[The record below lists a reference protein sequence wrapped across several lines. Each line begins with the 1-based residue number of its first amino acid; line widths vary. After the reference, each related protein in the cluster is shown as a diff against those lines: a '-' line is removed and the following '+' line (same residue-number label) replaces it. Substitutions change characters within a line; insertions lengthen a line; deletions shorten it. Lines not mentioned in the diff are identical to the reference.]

1 MLEPLSGPP
10 RTAGP
15 YRLLGMLGAG
25 GMGEV
30 YLARRTDAA
39 ASGLVAVKTVR
50 QDLDLTAE
58 FRTRFRREIDAARS
72 VRSPY
77 AAALVDGDAG
87 AALPWLATEY
97 VAGPSLAEAVARTG
111 PLPAGAVRALG
122 AGLAQALAD
131 VHTARVLHRDL
142 KPGNVLLAA
151 DGPRLIDFGIAQAF
165 DATALTT
172 TGLVVGTPGFM
183 APEHLEG
190 SRAVVAATDV
200 FCLGAVLCFAATGRG
215 PFDDDELG
223 AVIYRISRAE
233 ADPATLAALPGGLRE
248 TVTACLAL
256 DPADRPA
263 PQELIGRLS
272 GGPCVWPDGVR
283 ALIAGHENAAAA
295 AVRAEAGSAPPETGS
310 PGPGARAAG
319 APSAGAAPSTPQRPA
334 HPPAVPHVPTQLGHA
349 SAAPVRPAPRRSR
362 RKAVWAGAAVF
373 LAAAAIG
380 AAVAFPRLTGGKS
393 ASGDAAAAEAAPAA
407 PGAKAARVVPAYGNA
422 GHSGEFGRA
431 AQDRSARP
439 AGWAPWNTRLDVG
452 ATACALSGP
461 VLVCGTAAGGAAG
474 LDAATGKRLWSI
486 PAEGGAKGAMPAPAV
501 ADGIAY
507 VPQGRGVT
515 AVDAA
520 GGRPRWTIA
529 APAGTFLSTMEL
541 SGGVLYAVWSADG
554 DEPGTR
560 MTAHRADAGHQ
571 QLWQTEQKT
580 DLGGTLLVHGDRLY
594 LSSTTTTYA
603 FATRDG
609 KEAAR
614 RPGLMCA
621 MSLAHKDALLCSLNG
636 DLGVK
641 VLDAR
646 TLEPRT
652 VLAPGVRVSAAPA
665 VGDRGVLVV
674 QGDRELAGYDLASG
688 ERLWSDAF
696 KGGRPVLGGDRAL
709 IVTDDEL
716 YPHGLDGGAQLGEG
730 KRYGGHDWSKARQ
743 VPQALAVGQAVFLAY
758 PDGTVV
764 SGYAP

>member
-1 MLEPLSGPP
+1 MLEPLTGPP

-15 YRLLGMLGAG
+15 YRLLGTLGAG

-30 YLARRTDAA
+30 YLARRTDGAA
-39 ASGLVAVKTVR
+39 PGLVAVKTVR
-50 QDLDLTAE
+50 QDLDLTDE
-58 FRTRFRREIDAARS
+58 FRTRFRREIDAARA

-77 AAALVDGDAG
+77 AAALVDGDAD

-122 AGLAQALAD
+122 AGLARALAD
-131 VHTARVLHRDL
+131 VHAARVLHRDL

-172 TGLVVGTPGFM
+172 AGLVVGTPGFM

-223 AVIYRISRAE
+223 AVVYRISRAE
-233 ADPATLAALPGGLRE
+233 ADPATLAALPEQLRG
-248 TVTACLAL
+248 TVSACLAL
-256 DPADRPA
+256 DPAGRPT

-272 GGPCVWPDGVR
+272 GEPCPWPDGVR
-283 ALIAGHENAAAA
+283 ALIAGHEAAAA
-295 AVRAEAGSAPPETGS
+295 AVRDEAGSAPS
-310 PGPGARAAG
+310 YAA
-319 APSAGAAPSTPQRPA
+319 AAAPPRPA
-334 HPPAVPHVPTQLGHA
+334 HQPAVPHAPTQLGYA
-349 SAAPVRPAPRRSR
+349 PAAPVRPAPRRSR
-362 RKAVWAGAAVF
+362 RKAVLAGAGAF

-380 AAVAFPRLTGGKS
+380 AAVAFPQLTGGEDK
-393 ASGDAAAAEAAPAA
+393 GRDAAAAEAAPAA
-407 PGAKAARVVPAYGNA
+407 SGAKAARVVLPYGNA

-452 ATACALSGP
+452 ATACALTGP
-461 VLVCGTAAGGAAG
+461 VLVCGTAAGGATA
-474 LDAATGKRLWSI
+474 LDAATGKRLWSV
-486 PAEGGAKGAMPAPAV
+486 PAEGGAKAAMPAPAV

-507 VPQGRGVT
+507 VPQGRGIT
-515 AVDAA
+515 AVDSA
-520 GGRPRWTIA
+520 GGRPRWSIA

-541 SGGVLYAVWSADG
+541 SGGVLYAVWSNDG

-603 FATRDG
+603 FGTRDG

-621 MSLAHKDALLCSLNG
+621 MSLVHKDALLCALNG

-652 VLAPGVRVSAAPA
+652 VLAPDMRVAAPPVA
-665 VGDRGVLVV
+665 GDRGVLVL

-688 ERLWSDAF
+688 ERLWADAL
-696 KGGRPVLGGDRAL
+696 KDTRPVLGGDRAL
-709 IVTDDEL
+709 IVTDDQL
-716 YPHGLDGGAQLGEG
+716 YAYAVDRGTQLGEG
-730 KRYGGHDWSKARQ
+730 KRYGGHDWSKARR

-758 PDGTVV
+758 PDGTVL

>member
-1 MLEPLSGPP
+1 MLEPLTGPP

-15 YRLLGMLGAG
+15 YRLLGTLGAG

-30 YLARRTDAA
+30 YLARRTDGAA
-39 ASGLVAVKTVR
+39 APGLVAAKTVR
-50 QDLDLTAE
+50 QDLDLTDE
-58 FRTRFRREIDAARS
+58 FRTRFRREIDAARA

-77 AAALVDGDAG
+77 AAALVDGDAD

-122 AGLAQALAD
+122 AGLARALAD
-131 VHTARVLHRDL
+131 VHAARVLHRDL

-172 TGLVVGTPGFM
+172 AGLVVGTPGFM

-223 AVIYRISRAE
+223 AVVYRISRAE
-233 ADPATLAALPGGLRE
+233 ADPATLAALPEQLRG
-248 TVTACLAL
+248 TVSACLAL
-256 DPADRPA
+256 DPAGRPT

-272 GGPCVWPDGVR
+272 GEPCPWPDGVR
-283 ALIAGHENAAAA
+283 ALIAGHEAAAA
-295 AVRAEAGSAPPETGS
+295 AVRDEAGSAPS
-310 PGPGARAAG
+310 YAA
-319 APSAGAAPSTPQRPA
+319 AAAPPRPA
-334 HPPAVPHVPTQLGHA
+334 HQPAVPHAPTQLGYA
-349 SAAPVRPAPRRSR
+349 PAAPVRPAPRRSR
-362 RKAVWAGAAVF
+362 RKAVLAGAGAF

-380 AAVAFPRLTGGKS
+380 AAVAFPQLTGGEDK
-393 ASGDAAAAEAAPAA
+393 GRDAAAAEAAPAA
-407 PGAKAARVVPAYGNA
+407 SGAKAARVVLPYGNA

-452 ATACALSGP
+452 ATACALTGP
-461 VLVCGTAAGGAAG
+461 ALVCGTAAGGATA

-486 PAEGGAKGAMPAPAV
+486 PAEGGAKAAMPAPAV

-507 VPQGRGVT
+507 VPQGRGIT
-515 AVDAA
+515 AVDSA
-520 GGRPRWTIA
+520 GGRPRWSIA

-541 SGGVLYAVWSADG
+541 SGGVLYAVWSNDG

-603 FATRDG
+603 FGTRDG
-609 KEAAR
+609 KEAAS

-621 MSLAHKDALLCSLNG
+621 MSLVHKDALLCALNG

-652 VLAPGVRVSAAPA
+652 VLAPDMRVTAPPVA
-665 VGDRGVLVV
+665 GDRGVLVL

-688 ERLWSDAF
+688 ERLWADAL
-696 KGGRPVLGGDRAL
+696 KDTRPVLGGDRAL
-709 IVTDDEL
+709 VVTDDQL
-716 YPHGLDGGAQLGEG
+716 YAYAVDRGTQLGEG
-730 KRYGGHDWSKARQ
+730 KRYGGHDWSKARR

-758 PDGTVV
+758 PDGTVL

>member
-1 MLEPLSGPP
+1 MLEPLTGPP

-15 YRLLGMLGAG
+15 YRLLGTLGAG

-30 YLARRTDAA
+30 YLARRTDGAA
-39 ASGLVAVKTVR
+39 APGLVAVKTVR
-50 QDLDLTAE
+50 QDLDLTDE
-58 FRTRFRREIDAARS
+58 FRTRFRREIDAARA

-77 AAALVDGDAG
+77 AAALVDGDAD

-122 AGLAQALAD
+122 AGLARALAD
-131 VHTARVLHRDL
+131 VHAARVLHRDL

-223 AVIYRISRAE
+223 AVVYRISRAE
-233 ADPATLAALPGGLRE
+233 ADPATLAALPEQLRG
-248 TVTACLAL
+248 TVSACLAL
-256 DPADRPA
+256 DPAGRPT

-272 GGPCVWPDGVR
+272 GEPCPWPDGVR
-283 ALIAGHENAAAA
+283 ALIAGHEAAAA
-295 AVRAEAGSAPPETGS
+295 AVRDEAGSAPS
-310 PGPGARAAG
+310 YAA
-319 APSAGAAPSTPQRPA
+319 AAAPPRPA
-334 HPPAVPHVPTQLGHA
+334 HQPAVPHAPTQLGYA
-349 SAAPVRPAPRRSR
+349 PAAPVRPAPRRSR
-362 RKAVWAGAAVF
+362 RKAVLAGAGAF

-380 AAVAFPRLTGGKS
+380 AAVAFPQLTGGGGK
-393 ASGDAAAAEAAPAA
+393 GRDAAAAEAAPAA
-407 PGAKAARVVPAYGNA
+407 SGAKAARVVLPYGNA

-452 ATACALSGP
+452 ATACALTGP
-461 VLVCGTAAGGAAG
+461 ALVCGTAAGGATA
-474 LDAATGKRLWSI
+474 LDAATGKRLWSV
-486 PAEGGAKGAMPAPAV
+486 PAEGGAKAAMPAPAV
-501 ADGIAY
+501 ADGVAY
-507 VPQGRGVT
+507 VPQGRGIT
-515 AVDAA
+515 AVDSA
-520 GGRPRWTIA
+520 GGRPRWSIA

-541 SGGVLYAVWSADG
+541 SGGVLYAVWSNDG

-603 FATRDG
+603 FGTRDG

-621 MSLAHKDALLCSLNG
+621 MSLVHKDALLCALNG

-652 VLAPGVRVSAAPA
+652 VLAPDMRVTAPPVA
-665 VGDRGVLVV
+665 GDRGVLVL

-688 ERLWSDAF
+688 ERLWADAL
-696 KGGRPVLGGDRAL
+696 KDTRPVLGGDRAL
-709 IVTDDEL
+709 IVTDDQL
-716 YPHGLDGGAQLGEG
+716 YAYAVDRGTQLGEG
-730 KRYGGHDWSKARQ
+730 KRYGGHDWSKARR

-758 PDGTVV
+758 PDGTVL

>member
-1 MLEPLSGPP
+1 MPEPLTGPP

-15 YRLLGMLGAG
+15 YRLLGTLGAG

-30 YLARRTDAA
+30 YLARRADGAA
-39 ASGLVAVKTVR
+39 PGLVAVKTVR
-50 QDLDLTAE
+50 QDLDLTDE
-58 FRTRFRREIDAARS
+58 FRARFRREIDAARA

-111 PLPAGAVRALG
+111 PLPAAAVRALG
-122 AGLAQALAD
+122 AGLARALAG
-131 VHTARVLHRDL
+131 VHAARVLHRGL

-165 DATALTT
+165 DATALTS

-190 SRAVVAATDV
+190 GRAVVAATDV

-215 PFDDDELG
+215 PFDDDELA
-223 AVIYRISRAE
+223 AVVYRISRAE
-233 ADPATLAALPGGLRE
+233 ADPAVLAALPGDLRE

-256 DPADRPA
+256 DPAGRPT
-263 PQELIGRLS
+263 PQELIERLS
-272 GGPCVWPDGVR
+272 GEPCVWPDGVR
-283 ALIAGHENAAAA
+283 ALIAGHEEAAAA
-295 AVRAEAGSAPPETGS
+295 AVRAEAGSPPSYTAAAAPP
-310 PGPGARAAG
+310 
-319 APSAGAAPSTPQRPA
+319 RPA
-334 HPPAVPHVPTQLGHA
+334 HPPAVPHAPTQLGHA
-349 SAAPVRPAPRRSR
+349 PAAPVRPAPRRSR
-362 RKAVWAGAAVF
+362 RRAAAAGAVAF
-373 LAAAAIG
+373 LAAAAVG
-380 AAVAFPRLTGGKS
+380 AAVVFPQLTGGKG
-393 ASGDAAAAEAAPAA
+393 ASGDAAAAEAAPTAA
-407 PGAKAARVVPAYGNA
+407 GAGAKAARIVPAYGNA
-422 GHSGEFGRA
+422 GHSGEFGA
-431 AQDRSARP
+431 AARDRSARP
-439 AGWAPWNTRLDVG
+439 AGWSPWNTRLDAG
-452 ATACALSGP
+452 ATACALTGP
-461 VLVCGTAAGGAAG
+461 ALVCGTAAGGATA

-486 PAEGGAKGAMPAPAV
+486 PAEGGAKAQLPAPAV
-501 ADGIAY
+501 ADGTAY
-507 VPQGRGVT
+507 VPQGRGIT
-515 AVDAA
+515 AVDSA
-520 GGRPRWTIA
+520 GGRPRWEIA
-529 APAGTFLSTMEL
+529 APAGTFLSAMEL

-560 MTAHRADAGHQ
+560 MTAHRADAGHR
-571 QLWQTEQKT
+571 QLWETEQKT

-621 MSLAHKDALLCSLNG
+621 MALAHKDAVLCSLNG

-652 VLAPGVRVSAAPA
+652 VLAPDMRITAPPA

-688 ERLWSDAF
+688 ERLWADAL
-696 KGGRPVLGGDRAL
+696 KGGVPVLGGDRAL

-716 YPHGLDGGAQLGEG
+716 YPHGLDRGAQLGEG
-730 KRYGGHDWSKARQ
+730 KRYGGHDWSRSRR
-743 VPQALAVGQAVFLAY
+743 VPQALAVGQVVFLAH
-758 PDGTVV
+758 PDGTVL

>member
-1 MLEPLSGPP
+1 MLEPLTGPP

-15 YRLLGMLGAG
+15 YRLLGTLGAG

-30 YLARRTDAA
+30 YLARRTDGAA
-39 ASGLVAVKTVR
+39 APGLVAVKTVR
-50 QDLDLTAE
+50 QDLDLTDE
-58 FRTRFRREIDAARS
+58 FRTRFRREIDAARA

-77 AAALVDGDAG
+77 AAALVDGDAD

-122 AGLAQALAD
+122 AGLARALAD
-131 VHTARVLHRDL
+131 VHAARVLHRDL

-223 AVIYRISRAE
+223 AVVYRISRAE
-233 ADPATLAALPGGLRE
+233 ADPATLAALPEQLRG
-248 TVTACLAL
+248 TVSACLAL
-256 DPADRPA
+256 DPAGRPT

-272 GGPCVWPDGVR
+272 GEPCPWPDGVR
-283 ALIAGHENAAAA
+283 ALIAGHEAAAA
-295 AVRAEAGSAPPETGS
+295 AVRDEAGSAPS
-310 PGPGARAAG
+310 YAA
-319 APSAGAAPSTPQRPA
+319 AAAPPRPA
-334 HPPAVPHVPTQLGHA
+334 HQPAVPHAPTQLGYA
-349 SAAPVRPAPRRSR
+349 PAAPVRPAPRRSR
-362 RKAVWAGAAVF
+362 RKAVLAGAGAF

-380 AAVAFPRLTGGKS
+380 AAVAFPQLTGGGDK
-393 ASGDAAAAEAAPAA
+393 GRDAAAAGAAPAA
-407 PGAKAARVVPAYGNA
+407 SGAKAARVVLPYGNA

-452 ATACALSGP
+452 ATACALTGP
-461 VLVCGTAAGGAAG
+461 ALVCGTAAGGATA
-474 LDAATGKRLWSI
+474 LDAATGKRLWSV
-486 PAEGGAKGAMPAPAV
+486 PAEGGAKAAMPAPGV

-507 VPQGRGVT
+507 VPQGRGIT
-515 AVDAA
+515 AVDSA
-520 GGRPRWTIA
+520 GGRPRWSIA

-541 SGGVLYAVWSADG
+541 SGGVLYAVWSNDG

-560 MTAHRADAGHQ
+560 MTAHRADAGHE

-621 MSLAHKDALLCSLNG
+621 MSLAHKDALLCALNG

-652 VLAPGVRVSAAPA
+652 VLAPDMRVTAPPV
-665 VGDRGVLVV
+665 VGDRGVLVL

-688 ERLWSDAF
+688 ERLWADAL
-696 KGGRPVLGGDRAL
+696 KDTLPVLGGDRAL
-709 IVTDDEL
+709 IVTDDQL
-716 YPHGLDGGAQLGEG
+716 YAYAVDRGTQLGEG
-730 KRYGGHDWSKARQ
+730 KRYGGHDWSKSRR

-758 PDGTVV
+758 PDGTVL

>member
-1 MLEPLSGPP
+1 MLEPLTGPP
-10 RTAGP
+10 REAGP

-30 YLARRTDAA
+30 YLARRTDGAA

-50 QDLDLTAE
+50 QDLDLTSE
-58 FRTRFRREIDAARS
+58 FRARFRREIDAARA

-77 AAALVDGDAG
+77 AAALVDGDAD

-111 PLPAGAVRALG
+111 PLPAGAVRTLG
-122 AGLAQALAD
+122 AGLARALAD
-131 VHTARVLHRDL
+131 VHAARVLHRDL

-172 TGLVVGTPGFM
+172 TGLIVGTPGFM

-223 AVIYRISRAE
+223 AVVYRISRAE

-256 DPADRPA
+256 EPADRPT
-263 PQELIGRLS
+263 PQELIGLLS
-272 GGPCVWPDGVR
+272 GEPCAWPDGVR
-283 ALIAGHENAAAA
+283 ALIAGHEAAAV
-295 AVRAEAGSAPPETGS
+295 AVRAEAGSAPP
-310 PGPGARAAG
+310 GAAVAADHHG
-319 APSAGAAPSTPQRPA
+319 GGGPSAGAAASAPQRPA
-334 HPPAVPHVPTQLGHA
+334 HPPAVPHVPTRLGYA
-349 SAAPVRPAPRRSR
+349 PAAPVQPAPRRSR
-362 RKAVWAGAAVF
+362 RKAVLAGAAAF

-380 AAVAFPRLTGGKS
+380 AAVAFPQLTGGKG
-393 ASGDAAAAEAAPAA
+393 APEDAAAAEAAPTAA
-407 PGAKAARVVPAYGNA
+407 GAKAARVVLPYGNA
-422 GHSGEFGRA
+422 GHSGEFGQA

-439 AGWAPWNTRLDVG
+439 AGWAPWNTRLDAG

-486 PAEGGAKGAMPAPAV
+486 PAEGGAKAAVPAPAV

-507 VPQGRGVT
+507 VPQGRGIT
-515 AVDAA
+515 AVDSA
-520 GGRPRWTIA
+520 GGRPRWSVA
-529 APAGTFLSTMEL
+529 APAGTFLSSMEL

-594 LSSTTTTYA
+594 LSSMTTTYA
-603 FATRDG
+603 FGTRDG

-621 MSLAHKDALLCSLNG
+621 MSLAYKDALLCTLNG

-652 VLAPGVRVSAAPA
+652 VLAPDVRVRAAPA

-674 QGDRELAGYDLASG
+674 QGDRELAGYDFASG
-688 ERLWSDAF
+688 ERLWAEALKDSL
-696 KGGRPVLGGDRAL
+696 PVLGGDRAL
-709 IVTDDEL
+709 IVTDDQL
-716 YPHGLDGGAQLGEG
+716 YAYALDRGAQLGQG
-730 KRYGGHDWSKARQ
+730 KRYGGHDWSRSRR

-758 PDGTVV
+758 PDGTVI

>member
-1 MLEPLSGPP
+1 MPQPLTGPP

-15 YRLLGMLGAG
+15 YRLLGTLGAG

-30 YLARRTDAA
+30 YLARRADGAA
-39 ASGLVAVKTVR
+39 PGLVAVKTVR
-50 QDLDLTAE
+50 QDLDLTDE
-58 FRTRFRREIDAARS
+58 FRTRFRREIAAARA

-122 AGLAQALAD
+122 AGLARALAD
-131 VHTARVLHRDL
+131 VHAARVLHRDL

-172 TGLVVGTPGFM
+172 AGLVVGTPGFM

-215 PFDDDELG
+215 PFDDDELA
-223 AVIYRISRAE
+223 AVVYRISRAE
-233 ADPATLAALPGGLRE
+233 ADPAVLAALPGGLRE

-256 DPADRPA
+256 GPADRPT

-272 GGPCVWPDGVR
+272 GGPCEWPDGVR
-283 ALIAGHENAAAA
+283 ALIAGHEAAAAA
-295 AVRAEAGSAPPETGS
+295 AVRAEAGSAPPDITVAADHRGGGGDVA
-310 PGPGARAAG
+310 GPGLAVH
-319 APSAGAAPSTPQRPA
+319 APPRPG
-334 HPPAVPHVPTQLGHA
+334 HPPAVPHAPTRLGHA
-349 SAAPVRPAPRRSR
+349 PAVPGQPAPRRSR
-362 RKAVWAGAAVF
+362 RKAVLAGAAAF

-380 AAVAFPRLTGGKS
+380 AAVAFPQLTGGKDR
-393 ASGDAAAAEAAPAA
+393 GAAAAEAAPAA
-407 PGAKAARVVPAYGNA
+407 SGAKAARIVPPYGNA
-422 GHSGEFGRA
+422 GHSGEFGA
-431 AQDRSARP
+431 AARDRSARP
-439 AGWAPWNTRLDVG
+439 AGWSPWNTRLDVG
-452 ATACALSGP
+452 ATACALTGP
-461 VLVCGTAAGGAAG
+461 ALVCGTAAGGATA

-486 PAEGGAKGAMPAPAV
+486 PAEGGAKAQMPAPAV

-507 VPQGRGVT
+507 VPQGRGIT
-515 AVDAA
+515 AVDSA
-520 GGRPRWTIA
+520 GGRPRWSIT
-529 APAGTFLSTMEL
+529 APAGTFLSAMEL

-560 MTAHRADAGHQ
+560 MTAHRADAGHE
-571 QLWQTEQKT
+571 QLWETEQKA

-603 FATRDG
+603 FGTRDG

-621 MSLAHKDALLCSLNG
+621 MALAHKDALLCALGG

-652 VLAPGVRVSAAPA
+652 VLAPGVRIAAAPA

-674 QGDRELAGYDLASG
+674 QGDRELAGYNLASG
-688 ERLWSDAF
+688 ERLWADDLKDSV
-696 KGGRPVLGGDRAL
+696 PVLGGDGAL
-709 IVTDDEL
+709 VVTDDKL
-716 YPHGLDGGAQLGEG
+716 YPHGLDRGARLGEG
-730 KRYGGHDWSKARQ
+730 KRYGGHEWSRARR
-743 VPQALAVGQAVFLAY
+743 VPQALAVGQVVFLAY
-758 PDGTVV
+758 PDGTVL